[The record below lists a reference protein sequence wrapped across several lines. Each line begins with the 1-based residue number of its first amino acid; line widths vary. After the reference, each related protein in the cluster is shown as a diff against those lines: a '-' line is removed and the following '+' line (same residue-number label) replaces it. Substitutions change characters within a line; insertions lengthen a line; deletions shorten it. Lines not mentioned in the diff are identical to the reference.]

1 MTERGRPEQLGIPVR
16 RHKSDV
22 LIVGGGAAG
31 TMAAFE
37 CADAGVSVIQ
47 ATKGRATSGT
57 TTVARGGFAAAM
69 GEDDSPELHLQ
80 DILTHGG
87 ELIDP
92 ALARVWVHDIID
104 VVHDLESWGAEFVR
118 GADGRLDLKMFPSH
132 SRARACHH
140 YDTTGNMITK
150 VLSKK
155 LRADA
160 RIERHSFTSVVDLIK
175 RDGRV
180 VGAWGID
187 YGAGTL
193 VVYHAQQVILSTGGG
208 SGLFYVND
216 NPPQV
221 TGDGYV
227 LGFRAGAALLG
238 IEMIDFQAMCCS
250 PKELF
255 GFAPHPTGF
264 INAGAVFRN
273 REGEAF
279 LKRYFP
285 DTAEKSTRSEVI
297 TAMAK
302 EIHAGRAGSTGRI
315 FMDATR
321 VPLEVIQKQIP
332 HVYKTCLHRGIDIT
346 KTPLE
351 VAPGSHTWLGGL
363 EIDVDGRTPVE
374 GLLAAGETAGGIHG
388 GNRIGGSALAASLVF
403 GRRAGRKAAALV
415 NEARVDLAGGE
426 EDDAVPEAEQAWLAR
441 LKDRDS
447 GPFQADVRMS
457 CRMLAHNKL
466 GPIREERTLKEALAA
481 YERIECQDVPAM
493 RLDEKA
499 RSSHKVLGEE
509 LESAF
514 AVRNLALLGRILATA
529 CLKRRESRGA
539 HFRLDYPHADDVRWR
554 VVTRLQAGAN
564 GQIEFRTDLARN
576 PADSSAPD
584 RGAATRRRPVNARGL
599 PD

>member
-1 MTERGRPEQLGIPVR
+1 VGVMQTKPNHLEIPIKR
-16 RHKSDV
+16 YQTDV

-37 CADAGVSVIQ
+37 CAEADVAVIQ
-47 ATKGRATSGT
+47 VTKGRATSGT

-69 GEDDSPELHLQ
+69 GKDDSPELHLR
-80 DILTHGG
+80 DILKHGG

-92 ALARVWVHDIID
+92 ELARVWVYDIID

-118 GADGRLDLKMFPSH
+118 AADGQLDLKAFPSH
-132 SRARACHH
+132 SRNRACHH

-160 RIERHSFTSVVDLIK
+160 RIEKHSITAIVDLIK

-180 VGAWGID
+180 IGAWGVD
-187 YGAGTL
+187 YQNDAL
-193 VVYHAQQVILSTGGG
+193 VIYRAQQVILCTGGG

-227 LGFRAGAALLG
+227 LGFRAGVPLIG

-273 REGEAF
+273 REGEEF

-285 DTAEKSTRSEVI
+285 NTAEQSTRSEVI
-297 TAMAK
+297 LAMAK
-302 EIHAGRAGSTGRI
+302 EIHAGRAGSTGGI
-315 FMDATR
+315 FMDATK
-321 VPLEVIQKQIP
+321 VSMNVIQKQIP
-332 HVYKTCLHRGIDIT
+332 HVYKTCLHRHIDIT

-363 EIDVDGRTPVE
+363 KVDIDGKTPVDG
-374 GLLAAGETAGGIHG
+374 LFAAGETAGGIHG
-388 GNRIGGSALAASLVF
+388 GNRIGGSALSASLVY
-403 GRRAGRKAAALV
+403 GRRAGRKAATLV
-415 NEARVDLAGGE
+415 RNAWVDLNETE
-426 EDDAVPEAEQAWLAR
+426 EDTISESERVWLSGLISR
-441 LKDRDS
+441 DR
-447 GPFQADVRMS
+447 GPLQSEVRTA
-457 CRMLAHNKL
+457 CCMLAHNKL
-466 GPIREERTLKEALAA
+466 GPIRDERTLGEALAEF
-481 YERIECQDVPAM
+481 ERIEREDVPAM
-493 RLDEKA
+493 RLDD
-499 RSSHKVLGEE
+499 KVRNSDKVGGEE
-509 LESAF
+509 LESALS
-514 AVRNLALLGRILATA
+514 VRNLALLGRILAIA
-529 CLKRRESRGA
+529 CLKRAESRGA
-539 HFRLDYPHADDVRWR
+539 HFRLDYPQTDDAHWR
-554 VVTRLQAGAN
+554 LVTRLQLGAN
-564 GQIEFRTDLARN
+564 DALEFYTDPVKE
-576 PADSSAPD
+576 PASSSA
-584 RGAATRRRPVNARGL
+584 RSETIAIK
-599 PD
+599 

>member
-1 MTERGRPEQLGIPVR
+1 MTKRSKSVRLEIPIVR
-16 RHKSDV
+16 HNADV

-37 CADAGVSVIQ
+37 CAEAGVPVIQ
-47 ATKGRATSGT
+47 VTKGRATSGT

-69 GEDDSPELHLQ
+69 GKDDSPELHLQ
-80 DILTHGG
+80 DILKYGG

-92 ALARVWVHDIID
+92 ELARVWVYDIVD
-104 VVHDLESWGAEFVR
+104 VVRDLESWGADFVR
-118 GADGRLDLKMFPSH
+118 RADGRLDLKMFPSH

-140 YDTTGNMITK
+140 YDITGNMMTK

-155 LRADA
+155 LRADT
-160 RIERHSFTSVVDLIK
+160 RITSIRSPLSSISSNAMIASSAP
-175 RDGRV
+175 
-180 VGAWGID
+180 GASTTGN
-187 YGAGTL
+187 GAL
-193 VVYHAQQVILSTGGG
+193 VIYQAQQIIFCTGGG

-227 LGFRAGAALLG
+227 LGFRAGVPLLG

-250 PKELF
+250 PQEMF

-273 REGEAF
+273 QEGEEF

-297 TAMAK
+297 LAMAK
-302 EIHAGRAGSTGRI
+302 EIHAGRGTSTGGI
-315 FMDATR
+315 FMDATK
-321 VPLEVIQKQIP
+321 VPMEVIQKQIP

-363 EIDVDGRTPVE
+363 KIDVDGKTPID
-374 GLLAAGETAGGIHG
+374 GLFAAGETAGGIHG
-388 GNRIGGSALAASLVF
+388 GNRIGGSALSTSLVF
-403 GRRAGRKAAALV
+403 GRRAGKMAAALV
-415 NEARVDLAGGE
+415 KEAKVELASA
-426 EDDAVPEAEQAWLAR
+426 EDDAIPDSEQAWLAD
-441 LKDRDS
+441 LMHRDN
-447 GPFQADVRMS
+447 GPLQSDVRMN

-466 GPIREERTLKEALAA
+466 GPIREERTLLEALTE
-481 YERIECQDVPAM
+481 YERIEREDAPAM

-499 RSSHKVLGEE
+499 RSSDKVRGEE
-509 LESAF
+509 LESALS
-514 AVRNLALLGRILATA
+514 VRNLG
-529 CLKRRESRGA
+529 C
-539 HFRLDYPHADDVRWR
+539 
-554 VVTRLQAGAN
+554 
-564 GQIEFRTDLARN
+564 
-576 PADSSAPD
+576 
-584 RGAATRRRPVNARGL
+584 
-599 PD
+599 

>member
-1 MTERGRPEQLGIPVR
+1 MSNSDRLDIPVL
-16 RHKSDV
+16 HHSTDV

-37 CADAGVSVIQ
+37 CAQGGVSVIQ

-69 GEDDSPELHLQ
+69 GEDDSPELHLA
-80 DILTHGG
+80 DILKHGG

-92 ALARVWVHDIID
+92 ELARVWVYDIAD

-118 GADGRLDLKMFPSH
+118 GPDGRLDLKTFPSH
-132 SRARACHH
+132 SRRRACHH

-150 VLSKK
+150 VLSRR

-160 RIERHSFTSVVDLIK
+160 RIEKHSLTAIVDLVK

-180 VGAWGID
+180 VGAWGVD
-187 YGAGTL
+187 YRNGTL
-193 VVYHAQQVILSTGGG
+193 VSYGAQQVILATGGG

-227 LGFRAGAALLG
+227 LGFRAGVPLLG

-273 REGEAF
+273 RAGEEF

-285 DTAEKSTRSEVI
+285 DTAEQSTRSEVI
-297 TAMAK
+297 LAMAK
-302 EIHAGRAGSTGRI
+302 EIHAGRAAATGGI

-321 VPLEVIQKQIP
+321 VPMEIIQKQIP
-332 HVYKTCLHRGIDIT
+332 HVYKTCLHRGINIT

-363 EIDVDGRTPVE
+363 AVDVDGRTPVA
-374 GLLAAGETAGGIHG
+374 GLFAAGETAGGIHG
-388 GNRIGGSALAASLVF
+388 GNRIGGSALSASLVY

-415 NEARVDLAGGE
+415 RQERAASQESQVDAI
-426 EDDAVPEAEQAWLAR
+426 PEREREWLSR
-441 LKDRDS
+441 LIRRDS
-447 GPFQADVRMS
+447 GLLQSDVRMR

-466 GPIREERTLKEALAA
+466 GPIRHERTLSEALAE
-481 YERIECQDVPAM
+481 YERIEREDMPGM
-493 RLDEKA
+493 RLDDEA
-499 RSSHKVLGEE
+499 RSSAEVRGTE
-509 LESAF
+509 LESALS
-514 AVRNLALLGRILATA
+514 VRNLALLGRLLATA
-529 CLKRRESRGA
+529 ALARMESRGA
-539 HFRLDYPHADDVRWR
+539 HFRLDHPATDEARWR
-554 VVTRLQAGAN
+554 VVTRLQQGAN
-564 GQIEFRTDLARN
+564 GTIEFHTD
-576 PADSSAPD
+576 PVKQ
-584 RGAATRRRPVNARGL
+584 AAEVAAEV
-599 PD
+599 

>member
-1 MTERGRPEQLGIPVR
+1 MITPSKRDRLEIPVI
-16 RHKSDV
+16 RHQTDV

-37 CADAGVSVIQ
+37 CAEAGVAVIQ
-47 ATKGRATSGT
+47 VTKGRATSGT

-69 GEDDSPELHLQ
+69 GEDDSPELHLE
-80 DILTHGG
+80 DILKYGG

-92 ALARVWVHDIID
+92 ELARVWVHDIVE
-104 VVHDLESWGAEFVR
+104 VVHDLKAWGADFVR
-118 GADGRLDLKMFPSH
+118 RADGRLDLKSFPSH
-132 SRARACHH
+132 SRDRACHH

-160 RIERHSFTSVVDLIK
+160 RITKHSITAIVDLIK
-175 RDGRV
+175 RDDRV
-180 VGAWGID
+180 VGAWGVD
-187 YGAGTL
+187 YQNGAL
-193 VVYHAQQVILSTGGG
+193 VSYRAQQTILCTGGG

-227 LGFRAGAALLG
+227 LGFRAGVPLLG

-273 REGEAF
+273 RRGEEF

-285 DTAEKSTRSEVI
+285 DTAEQSTRSEVI
-297 TAMAK
+297 LAMAK
-302 EIHAGRAGSTGRI
+302 EIHAGRAGATGGI

-321 VPLEVIQKQIP
+321 VPMDVIQKQIP
-332 HVYKTCLHRGIDIT
+332 HVYKTCLHRGIDIS

-363 EIDVDGRTPVE
+363 KVDIDGKTPVDG
-374 GLLAAGETAGGIHG
+374 LFAAGETAGGIHG
-388 GNRIGGSALAASLVF
+388 GNRIGGSALSASLVY

-415 NEARVDLAGGE
+415 KTAPLDLAGPEG
-426 EDDAVPEAEQAWLAR
+426 DAIPEFERAWLTGLMR
-441 LKDRDS
+441 RDN
-447 GPFQADVRMS
+447 GPSQSDLRMH
-457 CRMLAHNKL
+457 CRMLAHSKL
-466 GPIREERTLKEALAA
+466 GPIREERTLREALAE
-481 YERIECQDVPAM
+481 YERIECDDVPAM

-499 RSSHKVLGEE
+499 RSSVKVRGEE
-509 LESAF
+509 LESALS
-514 AVRNLALLGRILATA
+514 VRNLALLGRILAVAALHRT
-529 CLKRRESRGA
+529 ESRGA
-539 HFRLDYPHADDVRWR
+539 HFRLDYPDTDDVRWR
-554 VVTRLQAGAN
+554 VVTRIQPGAN
-564 GQIEFRTDLARN
+564 GAPEFHTDPAKAR
-576 PADSSAPD
+576 S
-584 RGAATRRRPVNARGL
+584 TI
-599 PD
+599 

>member
-1 MTERGRPEQLGIPVR
+1 MTQRSKSVRLQIPIV
-16 RHKSDV
+16 RHKADV

-37 CADAGVSVIQ
+37 SAEAGVKIIQ
-47 ATKGRATSGT
+47 VTKGRATSGT

-69 GEDDSPELHLQ
+69 GKDDSPELHLQ
-80 DILTHGG
+80 DILKYGG

-92 ALARVWVHDIID
+92 ELARVWVHDIVD
-104 VVHDLESWGAEFVR
+104 VVRDLESWGAEFVH

-160 RIERHSFTSVVDLIK
+160 RIEKHSVTTVVDLIK
-175 RDGRV
+175 RDDRV
-180 VGAWGID
+180 VGAWGVD
-187 YGAGTL
+187 YGNGAL
-193 VVYHAQQVILSTGGG
+193 VIYRAQQIILCTGGG

-227 LGFRAGAALLG
+227 LGFRAGVPLLG

-250 PKELF
+250 PKEMF

-264 INAGAVFRN
+264 INAGAVFKN
-273 REGEAF
+273 QEGEEF

-285 DTAEKSTRSEVI
+285 DTAEESTRSEVI
-297 TAMAK
+297 LAMAK
-302 EIHAGRAGSTGRI
+302 EIHAGRGSSTGGI
-315 FMDATR
+315 FMDATK
-321 VPLEVIQKQIP
+321 VPMEVINKQIP

-363 EIDVDGRTPVE
+363 KIDVDGRTPVH
-374 GLLAAGETAGGIHG
+374 GLFAAGETAGGIHG
-388 GNRIGGSALAASLVF
+388 GNRIGGSALSASLVF
-403 GRRAGRKAAALV
+403 GRRAGKMAAALV
-415 NEARVDLAGGE
+415 KEAKVELASA
-426 EDDAVPEAEQAWLAR
+426 EDDAIPDSEQAWLADLMHR
-441 LKDRDS
+441 EN
-447 GPFQADVRMS
+447 GPLQSTVRMN

-466 GPIREERTLKEALAA
+466 GPIREER
-481 YERIECQDVPAM
+481 
-493 RLDEKA
+493 
-499 RSSHKVLGEE
+499 
-509 LESAF
+509 
-514 AVRNLALLGRILATA
+514 
-529 CLKRRESRGA
+529 
-539 HFRLDYPHADDVRWR
+539 
-554 VVTRLQAGAN
+554 
-564 GQIEFRTDLARN
+564 
-576 PADSSAPD
+576 
-584 RGAATRRRPVNARGL
+584 
-599 PD
+599 

>member
-1 MTERGRPEQLGIPVR
+1 MNTSALDIPVV
-16 RHKSDV
+16 RHETDV
-22 LIVGGGAAG
+22 LVVGGGAAG

-37 CADAGVSVIQ
+37 CAEAGVSVIQ

-69 GEDDSPELHLQ
+69 GKDDSPELHLQ
-80 DILTHGG
+80 DILKYGG

-92 ALARVWVHDIID
+92 ELARVWVYDIID
-104 VVHDLESWGAEFVR
+104 VVHDLEAWGAEFIR
-118 GADGRLDLKMFPSH
+118 GADGALDLKMFPSH

-140 YDTTGNMITK
+140 YDTTGNMVTK

-160 RIERHSFTSVVDLIK
+160 RIAKHSLTAVVDLIK

-180 VGAWGID
+180 VGAWGVD
-187 YGAGTL
+187 YQNGTL
-193 VVYHAQQVILSTGGG
+193 VIYHAQQIILATGGG

-227 LGFRAGAALLG
+227 LGFRAGVPLLG

-273 REGEAF
+273 QDGEEF

-285 DTAEKSTRSEVI
+285 DTAEASTRSEVI
-297 TAMAK
+297 LAMAK
-302 EIHAGRAGSTGRI
+302 EIHAGRATATGGI
-315 FMDATR
+315 FMDATK
-321 VPLEVIQKQIP
+321 VPMETIQKQIP
-332 HVYKTCLHRGIDIT
+332 HVYKTCLHRGIDIC

-363 EIDVDGRTPVE
+363 KVDIDGKTAVDG
-374 GLLAAGETAGGIHG
+374 LFAAGETAGGIHG
-388 GNRIGGSALAASLVF
+388 GNRIGGSALSASLVY
-403 GRRAGRKAAALV
+403 GRRAGRKAAAL
-415 NEARVDLAGGE
+415 AKGKRVAIAADN
-426 EDDAVPEAEQAWLAR
+426 DAIPEAERAWL
-441 LKDRDS
+441 S
-447 GPFQADVRMS
+447 GLMSRTGGPLQSDVRTA

-466 GPIREERTLKEALAA
+466 GPIREARTLQEALTE
-481 YERIECQDVPAM
+481 YERIERDDIPAM
-493 RLDEKA
+493 RLDDKA
-499 RSSHKVLGEE
+499 KSSDNVRGLE
-509 LESAF
+509 LESALS
-514 AVRNLALLGRILATA
+514 VRNLALLGRILATA
-529 CLKRRESRGA
+529 ALKRTESRGA
-539 HFRLDYPHADDVRWR
+539 HFRLDYPETDEVHWR
-554 VVTRLQAGAN
+554 KVTRLEQGAN
-564 GQIEFRTDLARN
+564 GALEFYTDPVKEPAAVAR
-576 PADSSAPD
+576 SESV
-584 RGAATRRRPVNARGL
+584 AAK
-599 PD
+599 